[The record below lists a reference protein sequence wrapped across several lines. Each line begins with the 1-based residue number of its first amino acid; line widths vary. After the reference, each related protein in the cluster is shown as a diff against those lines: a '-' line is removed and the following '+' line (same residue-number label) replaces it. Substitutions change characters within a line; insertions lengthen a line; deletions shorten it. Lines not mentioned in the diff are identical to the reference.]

1 MVTYPKQLDAGSE
14 AEAAAIE
21 LLSPL
26 MERLRVSYLV
36 ERHRER
42 WHAVRPWETILST
55 GEQQSLGIVRLLY
68 SKPSFAILDEATAA
82 MPEDMRREVY
92 ALLQERQV
100 AYVTVSGDALAQFH
114 RQHLRLGEESGPVLE
129 KVEPMVRSAT
139 SAEKR
144 RELAAAKAELARL
157 RAEQQGSSSTD
168 VSTDASSGDDV
179 SPPHTPV
186 AQGK

>member
-1 MVTYPKQLDAGSE
+1 MPC
-14 AEAAAIE
+14 
-21 LLSPL
+21 
-26 MERLRVSYLV
+26 RV
-36 ERHRER
+36 
-42 WHAVRPWETILST
+42 
-55 GEQQSLGIVRLLY
+55 
-68 SKPSFAILDEATAA
+68 K
-82 MPEDMRREVY
+82 
-92 ALLQERQV
+92 
-100 AYVTVSGDALAQFH
+100 SGDALAQFH

-129 KVEPMVRSAT
+129 KVEPVVRSAT

-186 AQGK
+186 AQ